1 MTDARRI
8 QLVCFDLGGVLVRIC
23 RSFGEACRAAGIEV
37 RANIEGRVFQRVR
50 YEFSQRLGVGLVDEH
65 TWASEL
71 SKALGGLYSSSELM
85 RVHHAWSK
93 TEYEGTL
100 ELVQELEA
108 ANITTA
114 CLSNT
119 DPAHWR
125 RLVHHDGESALSGPP
140 EYPSVHRLQH
150 RHASHLLGFAKP
162 DQRIYRA
169 FENAT
174 RHSGAD
180 ILFFDDLRDN
190 VRAARGAG
198 WRAERVDPDNETVP
212 QLRRWLRQHKV
223 L

>member
-1 MTDARRI
+1 MTDSRRL

-50 YEFSQRLGVGLVDEH
+50 YEFSQRFGVGLVDEH

-125 RLVHHDGESALSGPP
+125 RLVHHDGTSALSGAP

-162 DQRIYRA
+162 DIRIYRA
-169 FENAT
+169 FESAT
-174 RHSGAD
+174 GHSGAD
-180 ILFFDDLRDN
+180 ILFFDDLKDN
-190 VRAARGAG
+190 VRAARSAG
-198 WRAERVDPDNETVP
+198 WRAERIDPDNETVP
-212 QLRRWLRQHKV
+212 QLRRWLRQHRV